1 MNLFQMIDMNLTS
14 AEEVRIS
21 IRKAGKGVLCVEM
34 SVVQTEGTQE
44 IVAMNTHRSTPEQM
58 ESSSCWDDMHL
69 MLILANEA
77 IRLDRGTDDE
87 ELYLLKLERARYL
100 GQLESQAAKAAIE
113 GHYGLADKLYLE
125 AELYA
130 SGEDR
135 ERVKESRHRC
145 IQMSLR

>member
-21 IRKAGKGVLCVEM
+21 IRKASNGVLCVGM

-77 IRLDRGTDDE
+77 MADTLPPKRCANIATI
-87 ELYLLKLERARYL
+87 LLSAKFYPKKIDFH
-100 GQLESQAAKAAIE
+100 SQTIKKRVSNIAV
-113 GHYGLADKLYLE
+113 GHPPYHTY
-125 AELYA
+125 
-130 SGEDR
+130 
-135 ERVKESRHRC
+135 
-145 IQMSLR
+145 I